1 MEENNI
7 TYLLGAGASAN
18 AIPVVQNFK
27 EKLDDFLN
35 FFNTDLNKVP
45 LETILRKNQVNLDLI
60 SKFTSITDEIKR
72 HHTPDTL
79 GKKLFLNN
87 SLNSNFDLNDFK
99 LYLSLYFIYLQ
110 FRQFETYPK
119 FNIDFRYDVFW
130 STLLNLNTKKL
141 PNNIKIISWN
151 YDLQIE
157 LSYFNIFNSLGFDKV
172 FQEINSYPFKNIE
185 NPSIIKL
192 NGSAGLIEVNDDQ
205 TKFVDLIYLQMGNSI
220 IKYLDEYF
228 NSNVNQS
235 LKFAWENDT
244 FEVIQKAK
252 KIIEET
258 DILVIIGYSF
268 PTFNREVDL
277 AILGGKNF
285 DKVYIQDMTKSSGEL
300 LIDKFNNINLFSTIP
315 TDIVPIQSN
324 EFYIPF
330 EFNNTN
336 SSKENYKLQWLK
348 GNK

>member
-157 LSYFNIFNSLGFDKV
+157 LSYFNIFNS
-172 FQEINSYPFKNIE
+172 S
-185 NPSIIKL
+185 
-192 NGSAGLIEVNDDQ
+192 
-205 TKFVDLIYLQMGNSI
+205 
-220 IKYLDEYF
+220 
-228 NSNVNQS
+228 
-235 LKFAWENDT
+235 
-244 FEVIQKAK
+244 
-252 KIIEET
+252 
-258 DILVIIGYSF
+258 
-268 PTFNREVDL
+268 
-277 AILGGKNF
+277 
-285 DKVYIQDMTKSSGEL
+285 
-300 LIDKFNNINLFSTIP
+300 
-315 TDIVPIQSN
+315 
-324 EFYIPF
+324 
-330 EFNNTN
+330 
-336 SSKENYKLQWLK
+336 
-348 GNK
+348 